1 MVAEAEARF
10 VRSSPRKVRLVI
22 DLIRGKRV
30 DEALQILR
38 YTPRA
43 AARTVANLLDSA
55 RANAAERAGLNED
68 ELYVKEA
75 WVNEGPTK
83 HSKRVRA
90 RAMGRAVLIRK
101 RTCHIKVVL
110 DQL

>member
-22 DLIRGKRV
+22 DLIRGKNV
-30 DEALQILR
+30 SEALNLLR
-38 YTPRA
+38 YTPKA
-43 AARTVANLLDSA
+43 AARIVTKLLSSA
-55 RANAAERAGLNED
+55 VANAAQAPGVNTD

-75 WVNEGPTK
+75 WVNAGPTM
-83 HSKRVRA
+83 KRVRP

-101 RTCHIKVVL
+101 RTCHVKIVL
-110 DQL
+110 EQL

>member
-30 DEALQILR
+30 DEALNLLR

-43 AARTVANLLDSA
+43 AARVVMKLLNSAVAN
-55 RANAAERAGLNED
+55 AGQEPGVNTD
-68 ELYVKEA
+68 DLYVKEA
-75 WVNEGPTK
+75 WVNQGSTL
-83 HSKRVRA
+83 KRVRP
-90 RAMGRAVLIRK
+90 RAMGRAVVIRK
-101 RTCHIKVVL
+101 RTCHIKIVL
-110 DQL
+110 EQP

>member
-10 VRSSPRKVRLVI
+10 VRSSPRKARLVI

-30 DEALQILR
+30 DEAMQMLR
-38 YTPRA
+38 YTPKA
-43 AARTVANLLDSA
+43 AARTVAKLLDSA
-55 RANAAERAGLNED
+55 RANASERAGLNED

-75 WVNEGPTK
+75 WVNEGPTL
-83 HSKRVRA
+83 KRVRA
-90 RAMGRAVLIRK
+90 RAMGRGMLIRK